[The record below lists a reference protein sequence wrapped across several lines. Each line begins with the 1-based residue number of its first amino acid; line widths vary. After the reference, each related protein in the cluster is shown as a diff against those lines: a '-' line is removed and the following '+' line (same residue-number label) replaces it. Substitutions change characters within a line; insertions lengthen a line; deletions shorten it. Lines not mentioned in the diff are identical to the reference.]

1 MEKLNFT
8 KENQLGLVKDH
19 EEFKQSLNGQFT
31 GETSEV
37 GLYLAMARVAQRQGY
52 PEIAEVLKVIAWE
65 EAEHAAQYTELMGK
79 VSDCTKTNISNMI
92 KGEMGSNKMK
102 AELAQKAKDAG
113 LEELYT
119 FIDHASRDEA
129 RHASMLNGMLNR
141 L

>member
-1 MEKLNFT
+1 MEKLNFV

-19 EEFKQSLNGQFT
+19 EDFKQSLNGQFS

-65 EAEHAAQYTELMGK
+65 EAEHAAQYAELLGK

-102 AELAQKAKDAG
+102 AEL
-113 LEELYT
+113 EELYT

-129 RHASMLNGMLNR
+129 RHASMLNGMLDR

>member
-1 MEKLNFT
+1 
-8 KENQLGLVKDH
+8 
-19 EEFKQSLNGQFT
+19 
-31 GETSEV
+31 
-37 GLYLAMARVAQRQGY
+37 
-52 PEIAEVLKVIAWE
+52 
-65 EAEHAAQYTELMGK
+65 MGK

-119 FIDHASRDEA
+119 FIDHASRDES
-129 RHASMLNGMLNR
+129 RHARMLNGMLNR

>member
-1 MEKLNFT
+1 
-8 KENQLGLVKDH
+8 
-19 EEFKQSLNGQFT
+19 
-31 GETSEV
+31 
-37 GLYLAMARVAQRQGY
+37 
-52 PEIAEVLKVIAWE
+52 
-65 EAEHAAQYTELMGK
+65 MGK

-102 AELAQKAKDAG
+102 VE

>member
-1 MEKLNFT
+1 
-8 KENQLGLVKDH
+8 
-19 EEFKQSLNGQFT
+19 
-31 GETSEV
+31 
-37 GLYLAMARVAQRQGY
+37 
-52 PEIAEVLKVIAWE
+52 
-65 EAEHAAQYTELMGK
+65 MGK

-92 KGEMGSNKMK
+92 KGETGSNKMK

-129 RHASMLNGMLNR
+129 RHARMLNGMLNR